1 MRMKLLLDSHVIVWW
16 ALYPGRLRTTT
27 RDAIISPGNEVFL
40 SAASVWELGL
50 KIARGKLALPA
61 DYAPRLLAHGFEELG
76 VITGHA
82 ARSTTLPPLHGDPFD
97 RLLIAQ
103 ALEEGLMLV
112 TSDQAILRYDVPAM
126 EA

>member
-1 MRMKLLLDSHVIVWW
+1 MKLLLDSHVVVWW
-16 ALYPGRLRTTT
+16 AVTPGRLRA
-27 RDAIISPGNEVFL
+27 DAHAAIASPDNEVFL

-50 KIARGKLALPA
+50 KIAQGKLALPGEFA
-61 DYAPRLLAHGFEELG
+61 ARLLAQGFDELA
-76 VITGHA
+76 VRIGHA
-82 ARSTTLPPLHGDPFD
+82 TRAATLPALHGDPFD

-112 TSDQAILRYDVPAM
+112 TGDQAIRRYDVPVL

>member
-1 MRMKLLLDSHVIVWW
+1 VRLLLDSHVVVWW
-16 ALYPGRLRTTT
+16 SVYPGRLRATV
-27 RDAIISPGNEVFL
+27 RDAIISPDNEVFL

-50 KIARGKLALPA
+50 KIARGKLRLPD
-61 DYAPRLLAHGFEELG
+61 DYAPRLLAHGLEEL
-76 VITGHA
+76 VVSVAHA
-82 ARSTTLPPLHGDPFD
+82 ARATALPPLHGDPFD

-112 TSDQAILRYDVPAM
+112 TSDQSIVRYDVPTL

>member
-1 MRMKLLLDSHVIVWW
+1 MKLLLDSHVVVWW
-16 ALYPGRLRTTT
+16 SVYPGRLRAGT
-27 RDAIISPGNEVFL
+27 RAAIVSADNEVFL

-50 KIARGKLALPA
+50 KIARGKLALPE
-61 DYAPRLLAHGFEELG
+61 DYAPRLLAHGFDELA
-76 VITGHA
+76 VSIAHA
-82 ARSTTLPPLHGDPFD
+82 ARATTLPPLHGDPFD

-112 TSDQAILRYDVPAM
+112 TSDQAILRYDVPTL

>member
-1 MRMKLLLDSHVIVWW
+1 MKLLLDSHVIVWW
-16 ALYPGRLRTTT
+16 AVYPGRLQKVT
-27 RDAIISPGNEVFL
+27 REAIVSPDNQVLL

-50 KIARGKLALPA
+50 KIARGKLALP
-61 DYAPRLLAHGFEELG
+61 DGYAARLLEHGFDELP
-76 VITGHA
+76 VTIAHA

-103 ALEEGLMLV
+103 ALEDGLVLV
-112 TSDQAILRYDVPAM
+112 TSDLAIFRYDVPTL